1 MADMLSALSDGLA
14 AAVAAAGNSVV
25 RVEARRHVPASGIV
39 WSADGVVVTAHHAVE
54 RDDNIEL
61 GLPDG
66 KTVRAALVGRDHTT
80 DVAVLR
86 AATWPRAERAQAG
99 GPVPPKW
106 AEPDSLRVGQLVLGL
121 ARPGRSVQAVL
132 GMLAALGDAWRT
144 PAGGS
149 VDRYIQPDLVMYPG
163 FSGGPLADVSGQVV
177 GMNTSGLM
185 RGASLTVP
193 VTTLRQVVEALLAH
207 GRVRRGYL
215 GVGGQAV
222 RLPEGLAQQLGQ
234 ATGLLLI
241 SVEAGGPAE
250 RGGLLIGDI
259 VVGVADQAIRHTDDL
274 LALLGGDRIGA
285 TVSVRIVR
293 GGQLQDVEVVV
304 GERA

>member
-1 MADMLSALSDGLA
+1 VADTLNSLSNALA
-14 AAVAAAGNSVV
+14 AAVEGVGNSVV
-25 RVEARRHVPASGIV
+25 RVEARRHLPASGIV
-39 WSADGVVVTAHHAVE
+39 WSADGVIVTAHHVVE
-54 RDDNIEL
+54 RDENISL

-66 KTVRAALVGRDHTT
+66 QSVPALLVGRDHTT

-86 AATWPRAERAQAG
+86 AERAEQAQASG
-99 GPVPPKW
+99 LVPPKW

-121 ARPGRSVQAVL
+121 ARPGRNVQAVL
-132 GMLAALGDAWRT
+132 GILTALGDSWRT

-149 VDRYIQPDLVMYPG
+149 VDRYVQPDLVMYPG
-163 FSGGPLADVSGQVV
+163 FSGGLLADVSGRVV

-185 RGASLTVP
+185 RGASLTLP
-193 VTTLRQVVEALLAH
+193 ATTLRQVVDALLAH

-234 ATGLLLI
+234 ASGLLLV
-241 SVEAGGPAE
+241 SVEASGPAE
-250 RGGLLIGDI
+250 QGGLLIGDI
-259 VVGVADQAIRHTDDL
+259 IVGLNSQPVRHTDDL
-274 LALLGGDRIGA
+274 LALLGGDRIGVA
-285 TVSVRIVR
+285 VSVRVVR
-293 GGQLQDVEVVV
+293 GGQLQDIKVVV